1 MTGAVAG
8 GTSWRVINTGLR
20 SAVVGVR
27 AITIDP
33 ATPST
38 IYVCSP
44 SGFIFKSADGGGSW
58 TAIGGVAGARS
69 VVIDPTD
76 SSTIYAG
83 TGHGIVKST
92 DRGESWIGVNTGLTD
107 TSISMLAIDPF
118 TPSTLYAVTFR
129 RAVLQKR

>member
-1 MTGAVAG
+1 MRKLRNNARHFHGLATAILVMTSGTAWGA
-8 GTSWRVINTGLR
+8 SWREINTGLP

-38 IYVCSP
+38 IYVCSS
-44 SGFIFKSADGGGSW
+44 SGFIFKSADGGGNW

-76 SSTIYAG
+76 SST
-83 TGHGIVKST
+83 
-92 DRGESWIGVNTGLTD
+92 
-107 TSISMLAIDPF
+107 
-118 TPSTLYAVTFR
+118 
-129 RAVLQKR
+129 